1 MADKNITHN
10 LGEKTNTVTVT
21 RKYILKE
28 LVTVGPTGYGYEPWK
43 QLKYELEFPVDVQL
57 NPDDPNT
64 KTTII
69 KTAPLK
75 FINNEKYSEAVMKFL
90 EMIDEHIE
98 KEES

>member
-1 MADKNITHN
+1 MADKIITHN
-10 LGEKTNTVTVT
+10 LKEKTNTVTVT

-43 QLKYELEFPVDVQL
+43 ALKYELEFPVDVQL

-69 KTAPLK
+69 KTVHVNL
-75 FINNEKYSEAVMKFL
+75 NNEKTAEVVDKFL
-90 EMIDEHIE
+90 ELINEHRE
-98 KEES
+98 NTNV